1 MAARLAQYTILGAL
15 LAALA
20 GCAHPAPYQRPATTL
35 PDSYRGSPPGPEDP
49 TAVALGDQ
57 KWPEVF
63 KDEHL
68 QELIRKAL
76 EGNYDVRIAATR
88 ILEAEQQ
95 VVIARA
101 DQFPTVTGSLG
112 GTAVRSAQAGPFPAY
127 SFAAGLLSFSASW
140 NPDFWGRY
148 KNATEAARANLLAV
162 GWGSPGSVV
171 HAGGGR
177 GRRLLRFAGTGPGA
191 GNLYGRGGEPQR
203 IAGLDA
209 NP

>member
-162 GWGSPGSVV
+162 GWVLARKCCPRWWRAWPPVTSIC
-171 HAGGGR
+171 
-177 GRRLLRFAGTGPGA
+177 
-191 GNLYGRGGEPQR
+191 GNWTWSGKSLWPRWR
-203 IAGLDA
+203 AA
-209 NP
+209 KNRWT